1 MKGIIHM
8 RFITLAL
15 LAFLVAIGGLVAC
28 NSNETILSQTPKNSS
43 SPQQSPPSD
52 NARRIKVAEA
62 HEIWEKGDAVVI
74 DTRAEA
80 AYKEEHIKGSIS
92 MPTGTVLSRVDEL
105 PRNKM
110 IIAYCT

>member
-1 MKGIIHM
+1 M

-15 LAFLVAIGGLVAC
+15 LAFFVAMGGLVAC
-28 NSNETILSQTPKNSS
+28 NSNETILSQTPKTSS
-43 SPQQSPPSD
+43 SPQPSPPPAD
-52 NARRIKVAEA
+52 NARRISAADA
-62 HEIWEKGDAVVI
+62 HDLWQKGDAVVI
-74 DTRAEA
+74 DTRPES
-80 AYKEEHIKGSIS
+80 AYKDEHIKGSIS

>member
-1 MKGIIHM
+1 M

-15 LAFLVAIGGLVAC
+15 LAFFVAIGGLVAC

-43 SPQQSPPSD
+43 SPQQSALPPPTD
-52 NARRIKVAEA
+52 NARRIKAAEA
-62 HEIWEKGDAVVI
+62 HDIWEKGHAVII

-92 MPTGTVLSRVDEL
+92 MPTGTVLERVDEL